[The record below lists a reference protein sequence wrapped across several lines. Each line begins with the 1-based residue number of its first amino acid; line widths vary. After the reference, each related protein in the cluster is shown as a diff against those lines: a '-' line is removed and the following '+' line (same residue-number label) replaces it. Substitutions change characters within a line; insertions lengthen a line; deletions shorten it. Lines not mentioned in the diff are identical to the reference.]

1 MQYIDLQMAI
11 HLSLIFRCLEYLSFL
26 YRSINLS
33 ALFRFFLFCHPSLL
47 GNFVSIT
54 CNSLLPFCYFFLWK
68 QTSFFPLFITV
79 YSSSLFPC
87 LLLGVNA
94 CDPVI
99 STLKSWFFCYFCQAY
114 NRKETIAVSSQVMNS
129 QNYK

>member
-33 ALFRFFLFCHPSLL
+33 ALFRFFLFWHPSLL

-68 QTSFFPLFITV
+68 QTFFPLFII
-79 YSSSLFPC
+79 YIHFLSFHC
-87 LLLGVNA
+87 LLLRVNA